1 VLAVLLVFVWLFALS
16 FVAVGVLGLVAVELL
31 VWIFAGAVAGALHFA
46 VIAAV
51 ILGRSGRLALDT
63 VAL

>member
-1 VLAVLLVFVWLFALS
+1 MLAVLLAFVWLFALS
-16 FVAVGVLGLVAVELL
+16 FVAVGVLGLVAIDVL
-31 VWIFAGAVAGALHFA
+31 VWIFAGAVAGALHLA

-51 ILGRSGRLALDT
+51 ILGRRGRPGSDT